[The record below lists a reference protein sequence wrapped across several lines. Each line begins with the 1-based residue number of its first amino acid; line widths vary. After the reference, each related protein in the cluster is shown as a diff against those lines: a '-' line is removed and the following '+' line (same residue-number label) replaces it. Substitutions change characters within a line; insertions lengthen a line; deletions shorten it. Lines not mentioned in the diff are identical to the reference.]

1 MPSLPLPG
9 SALLGGTYLG
19 LFTGLDG
26 APYALIL
33 LRKRPASRLT
43 WAEAMSWALSHDAS
57 LPRKGEGIAIWA
69 LMQRELPFDCYWLAD
84 TLPDYAIAAWA
95 QEWKNGRQD
104 LLPRTHQCSALAV
117 HRIPLTSLGAL
128 PELQAAE
135 AALALEAA
143 PA

>member
-9 SALLGGTYLG
+9 AALLGGTYLG

-33 LRKRPASRLT
+33 LRKRPANRLT
-43 WAEAMSWALSHDAS
+43 WAEAMSWALSHGAS
-57 LPRKGEGIAIWA
+57 LPRQPEGLAIWA
-69 LMQRELPFDCYWLAD
+69 VLQRELPFDCYWLAD
-84 TLPDYAIAAWA
+84 TVEGYAIAAWA
-95 QEWKNGRQD
+95 QEWNNGSQA
-104 LLPRTHQCSALAV
+104 LYPRTRQCMALAV

-135 AALALEAA
+135 AAQREGVAA
-143 PA
+143 